1 MIFRDAILED
11 KEFILNANIE
21 INQLSG
27 LSDSSFGERIDDDL
41 FKNKICKSIV
51 VEIDNNIVGFL
62 LYSYV
67 YWANCGKGI
76 YLSQAYVKS
85 DYRGQGIYKKLLMEL
100 ERKETDCN
108 FIIDLV
114 GVNNDVMKMV
124 LDRLQFKS
132 SDLITFYKM
141 ID

>member
-41 FKNKICKSIV
+41 FKYKICKSIV

-108 FIIDLV
+108 FITDLV

-124 LDRLQFKS
+124 LNRLQFKS